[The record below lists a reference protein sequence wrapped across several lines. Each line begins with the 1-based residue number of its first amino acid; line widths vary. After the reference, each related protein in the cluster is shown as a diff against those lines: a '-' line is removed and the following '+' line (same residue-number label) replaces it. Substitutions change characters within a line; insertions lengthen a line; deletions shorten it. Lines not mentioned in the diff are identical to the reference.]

1 MASMSL
7 RFSPNVTSLT
17 NGGNIWQ
24 SKHSTKNFSYG
35 TSFAPKTSMQQRKS
49 QIEYNPLKF
58 QQLSIKN
65 QFKSVEGG
73 SNYEEHNNKYI
84 PKAISKES
92 FGSEESDAAE
102 SKDIVG
108 SVKRFLVAL
117 YWFVYPYTMF
127 GRTLSTIAASFLA
140 VDKLSDISSPLFY
153 IGVLQALL
161 PFTLMD
167 FYVNGVN
174 QLYDL
179 DIDKINKPFL
189 PLPSGAFSFTTG
201 VLITVSSAIMGFLT
215 TYMIGSWPL
224 FWGLL
229 SFFVIWSGYSIKG
242 PLLRWKQ
249 NPVLAAASII
259 STMAIVFPIAFFYH
273 IKTFVLK
280 RAVGFPKPLMF
291 FVAFTTIYSLGIALF
306 KDIPDIEGDKAFG
319 IQSFSTRL
327 GQKKVFWICISLLE
341 SAFGVAI
348 MAGLSSPFL
357 WAKLITVV
365 GHAVLGSILWHNAKF
380 VDLSDKASIR
390 SYYMLI
396 WKLLYVAY
404 FLMPLIR

>member
-7 RFSPNVTSLT
+7 RFSPNISSLT
-17 NGGNIWQ
+17 NGGNLWR
-24 SKHSTKNFSYG
+24 SKHSNKNFSYG
-35 TSFAPKTSMQQRKS
+35 SSFAAKTSMQQRKNE
-49 QIEYNPLKF
+49 IEYNLSKL
-58 QQLSIKN
+58 QQPILKN
-65 QFKSVEGG
+65 QFKSVEGV
-73 SNYEEHNNKYI
+73 SRNEENNKKYI

-92 FGSEESDAAE
+92 SGSEESIASE
-102 SKDIVG
+102 TKDIIG

-127 GRTLSTIAASFLA
+127 GRTLSTISASLLA
-140 VDKLSDISSPLFY
+140 VEKLSDISSPLFF

-174 QLYDL
+174 QLYDYE
-179 DIDKINKPFL
+179 IDKINKPFL

-201 VLITVSSAIMGFLT
+201 VVVTVSSAIMGFLAS
-215 TYMIGSWPL
+215 YMIGSWPL

-229 SFFVIWSGYSIKG
+229 SFFLIWSGYSIKG
-242 PLLRWKQ
+242 PFLRWKK
-249 NPVLAAASII
+249 NPLLAATCIYT
-259 STMAIVFPIAFFYH
+259 TMALIFPISFFYH
-273 IKTFVLK
+273 MKTFVLK
-280 RAVGFPKPLMF
+280 KAVAFPKPLMF
-291 FVAFTTIYSLGIALF
+291 FVAFTSIYSLGIALF

-319 IQSFSTRL
+319 IQSFTTRL
-327 GQKKVFWICISLLE
+327 GQKKVFWICISILE

-348 MAGLSSPFL
+348 LAGLSSSLL
-357 WAKLITVV
+357 WVKLVT
-365 GHAVLGSILWHNAKF
+365 GLGNAVLASILWNKAKF

-404 FLMPLIR
+404 FLTPLIR